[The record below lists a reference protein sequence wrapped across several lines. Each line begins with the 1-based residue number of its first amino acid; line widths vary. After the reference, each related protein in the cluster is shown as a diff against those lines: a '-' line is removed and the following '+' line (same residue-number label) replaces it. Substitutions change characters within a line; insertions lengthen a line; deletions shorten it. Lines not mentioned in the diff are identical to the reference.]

1 GDVRC
6 ATLYSSPPLPD
17 VGEDFPAHAV
27 LLGLLVGHQAA
38 GRRDDRDAEPTEHP
52 GQVVLLRVHAQA
64 GLGDPLDA
72 RDRALP
78 GVAELQRDHEVL
90 ANFGV
95 LDAPGGD
102 VALLLEDL
110 RDVRLDLRIRHAH
123 SVVVRRVGVA
133 QTG

>member
-17 VGEDFPAHAV
+17 VGEDFPAHTV

-38 GRRDDRDAEPTEHP
+38 RRRDDRDAKPAEHT

-64 GLGDPLDA
+64 GLGDPLDP

-78 GVAELQRDHEVL
+78 GVAVLQREHEVL
-90 ANFGV
+90 ADLGV
-95 LDAPGGD
+95 LDAPAGD
-102 VALLLEDL
+102 VTLLLEDL
-110 RDVRLDLRIRHAH
+110 RDVRLDL
-123 SVVVRRVGVA
+123 GV
-133 QTG
+133 